1 MNRAVPTNR
10 LIAFQTAAVLLGA
23 AGAGSVSTGPGAR
36 EDPAASVTASPRLDG
51 QPYGVAISPAGDVLV
66 ARVFA
71 GAVTRYTLQDTFPT
85 GSLKFG
91 YQPVHVAIDAT
102 GSRAY
107 VVDQGGQAL
116 YFLALSPFTVID
128 SLRLTNDGFN
138 IAVAPNGRR
147 VYVTTADGRVYVVDA
162 GDRTI
167 VDSMRV
173 GAVAN
178 GLAFSPCGDRLY
190 VSSRNAGTVTVFD
203 TRTDATIGTIFTGG
217 APQRLAVSRDG
228 RRLFAANETAGVN
241 VIALPAGTLLAS
253 IPLDG
258 SGYGLG
264 LSPDGEQVYATNPL
278 TGSVFIIDATH
289 LQLIGVLHVGG
300 VPRNV
305 SFDRDGR
312 TAIVTDG
319 GGRVIF
325 IRPLRVS
332 RSDRHRPAGPACVE
346 VASRD
351 DAGPPPDSR
360 GLARS
365 SDAATPVVP
374 TVPAW

>member
-1 MNRAVPTNR
+1 MNRVVPTNGVIT
-10 LIAFQTAAVLLGA
+10 LQTAAVLLGA
-23 AGAGSVSTGPGAR
+23 AGSVSSGPGAR
-36 EDPAASVTASPRLDG
+36 QDPAASITASPRLDG
-51 QPYGVAISPAGDVLV
+51 QPYGVAISAAGDVLV

-71 GAVTRYTLQDTFPT
+71 GAVTRYTLQGTRPT
-85 GSLKFG
+85 GSLKVG

-116 YFLALSPFTVID
+116 YFIALSPFTVID

-190 VSSRNAGTVTVFD
+190 VSSRVAGTVTVFD

-217 APQRLAVSRDG
+217 APQRLAVSRNG
-228 RRLFAANETAGVN
+228 RRLFAANEAAGVN

-264 LSPDGEQVYATNPL
+264 LSPDGEQLYATNPL

-332 RSDRHRPAGPACVE
+332 RLDRHRPVGPACVE
-346 VASRD
+346 VASGD
-351 DAGPPPDSR
+351 DAGPPPNHR

-374 TVPAW
+374 TAPAE